1 LELATPED
9 YATEYRA
16 VIRVGFNWNR
26 FHKERWPIAA
36 AQVVDRQMLGNS
48 ILPWYLGRTGQ
59 EVVYDAADATPIHL
73 AQIPVVLASLN
84 EQRQAGIQKYV
95 YQFRSQPSVKFS
107 VPSYDLGN
115 SRQLALDGNHRLS
128 ALLLTD
134 VPFTVTFW
142 SVRGPMEADCLLD
155 LIHWVSS
162 AEPGAAADGGA

>member
-1 LELATPED
+1 
-9 YATEYRA
+9 
-16 VIRVGFNWNR
+16 
-26 FHKERWPIAA
+26 
-36 AQVVDRQMLGNS
+36 MLGNS

-59 EVVYDAADATPIHL
+59 EVVCDAADATPIRL

-84 EQRQAGIQKYV
+84 EKRQAGIQEYV
-95 YQFRSQPSVKFS
+95 YQFRQQPSVKFS

-115 SRQLALDGNHRLS
+115 NRQLSLDGNHRLS

-142 SVRGPMEADCLLD
+142 SVRGPMEADCLPD